1 VGSTNNNDLGRMVSM
16 HGIPP
21 AFLQRAVFIVLLSFV
36 FFLAMML
43 VYYLRQSLVYFL
55 LASAFLVLYIIT
67 MFSWVLMRRSVISV
81 YENGLIYRGRTIPW
95 SQIDTVEPDGT
106 ITTRTG
112 KPVVIPSTLQDRARL
127 LEAIKARTQRQSA
140 V

>member
-1 VGSTNNNDLGRMVSM
+1 MVSV
-16 HGIPP
+16 HGISP
-21 AFLQRAVFIVLLSFV
+21 AYLQRAVFIVLLSFV

-67 MFSWVLMRRSVISV
+67 LVSWVLMRRSVITV

-95 SQIDTVEPDGT
+95 SQIETVEPDGT
-106 ITTRTG
+106 ITTHTG
-112 KPVVIPSTLQDRARL
+112 KPVATPSTLHDRARL
-127 LEAIKARTQRQSA
+127 LDAVRARTKRPS
-140 V
+140 VV